1 MEPAIRTVVDGEASE
16 SDEEEEVDE
25 VTYLPIYNALQ
36 LWMFQCCLFGLIF
49 SLYIQIYDFLL
60 IIDCNN
66 TVV

>member
-36 LWMFQCCLFGLIF
+36 LWLVQCCVFGLIV
-49 SLYIQIYDFLL
+49 SLYIQIYDFFL
-60 IIDCNN
+60 IIDCNK